1 MKTLTQQECVFCGKI
16 EVRGYWYRPYKA
28 PPHDPSYKGAICP
41 DCEKKRADREV
52 KQ

>member
-1 MKTLTQQECVFCGKI
+1 MKTLTQQECVICGKI

-41 DCEKKRADREV
+41 DCERKGQTEK
-52 KQ
+52 